1 MRLPATTPFDF
12 VGVLLVDRESEAE
25 GEEGEAW
32 PEGDAELF
40 LRAEAT
46 RRRL

>member
-1 MRLPATTPFDF
+1 MRLPATTPLDF
-12 VGVLLVDRESEAE
+12 VGVLLDGESKTE

-32 PEGDAELF
+32 LEGDAELF
-40 LRAEAT
+40 LRPEAT